1 VKRALLLSLFA
12 LASSCGGDFDPSSRI
27 TTLRVIA
34 VGAKKKT
41 ATGLDPKGASWAHPG
56 DTVEIS
62 TLWDDPKNRDT
73 TWAWITC
80 ELPTSS
86 TVLGCFQKF
95 AKDTA
100 AAVAA
105 GKKPPV
111 PTIGLKK
118 PRGETLD
125 HFEVNVRPD
134 IFTNPAVDPAGRAG
148 ATIGVI
154 LLACPGILKP
164 VEQQTK
170 TDLPVVCLDEDDNRL
185 STDQWVAGIKRIF
198 VREKDENAD
207 PVITSVTFEGADWP
221 EGEVRE
227 FGSSCAA
234 DENRY
239 DRCTDEGKHAI
250 GVKIDPSSFEAG
262 TDEFGAPFTEQLV
275 VQYYATEGLFQDD
288 VKRGQDPDSVFVGR
302 TGKLGDHTMW
312 IVVRDNRGGVSWV
325 ERKIRI
331 K

>member
-1 VKRALLLSLFA
+1 MKRALLLSAFV

-34 VGAKKKT
+34 VGAKKKVGT
-41 ATGLDPKGASWAHPG
+41 TIDPKGASWAHPG

-62 TLWDDPKNRDT
+62 TLWDDPLNRDT

-95 AKDTA
+95 AKDA
-100 AAVAA
+100 AAASAA
-105 GKKPPV
+105 GRPII
-111 PTIGLKK
+111 PTIGPKA
-118 PRGETLD
+118 PRDKTLD
-125 HFEVNVRPD
+125 HFEVKVRPD
-134 IFTNPAVDPAGRAG
+134 IFTNPAVPPEGRAG

-154 LLACPGILKP
+154 LIACPGVLQ
-164 VEQQTK
+164 VVQQQTK
-170 TDLPVVCLDEDDNRL
+170 TDLPVACLDQDDNRL
-185 STDQWVAGIKRIF
+185 GPDQWIAGIKRIF

-207 PVITSVTFEGADWP
+207 PVIKGITYDGVDWP

-227 FGSSCAA
+227 FGSSCAG
-234 DENRY
+234 DENRF
-239 DRCTDEGKHAI
+239 DRCGDDGKH
-250 GVKIDPSSFEAG
+250 GVGVDIDPSSFEVG
-262 TDEFGAPFTEQLV
+262 TDEFGIPFTEQV
-275 VQYYATEGLFQDD
+275 IVQYYATEGLFEYD
-288 VKRGQDPDSVFVGR
+288 VKRGQDPNTRFAGR
-302 TGKLGDHTMW
+302 SGKGGDHTMW
-312 IVVRDNRGGVSWV
+312 FVVRDNRGGVAWV